1 MINKKFIHVFLFIMI
16 YIAACKTPYIAE
28 KEIVQIPK
36 ESFQGSQDSTNA
48 ATMNWRQYFQDPYL
62 NALIDS
68 ALNHNQEL
76 NIMNQEI
83 RMKSNEVL
91 ARKGEY
97 QPFVNLGGAMGAEK
111 VGRYTNIGASE
122 ATTDIKPGIETP
134 EPLPD
139 FKMSAF
145 ASWEI
150 DIWHKLRNAKKAAF
164 SQYLASIEGKN
175 FMVTNLIA
183 EIANAYYELLAL
195 DNQLLIVNQ
204 NIEILN
210 NAVQIVRLQKEATK
224 VTELA
229 VKKFE
234 AEVYKTKSLQYDIQ
248 QQIVVVENNINFL
261 VGRYPQ
267 KIVRSTININD
278 ISIPIIQ
285 VGIPSQLLQNRPDI
299 RQAEQELEAAKLNVK
314 AARANFYPSLR
325 ISAELGLQAFNP
337 IYLVNVPKSLLSSLA
352 GELIGPLINKNAIKA
367 TYYNANATQIQ
378 AVYKYERTVLIAF
391 VEVAN
396 QLAQMENLNKSYE
409 FRTQQ
414 VDALTQSI
422 DIANRLF
429 KFARA
434 DYMEVLMT
442 QRDALESKFDLVET
456 KKKQLN
462 VWINLYKA
470 LGGGWNH

>member
-1 MINKKFIHVFLFIMI
+1 MTQRMQPL
-16 YIAACKTPYIAE
+16 
-28 KEIVQIPK
+28 
-36 ESFQGSQDSTNA
+36 
-48 ATMNWRQYFQDPYL
+48 MNWRQYFQDPYL

-210 NAVQIVRLQKEATK
+210 NAVQIC
-224 VTELA
+224 
-229 VKKFE
+229 
-234 AEVYKTKSLQYDIQ
+234 
-248 QQIVVVENNINFL
+248 
-261 VGRYPQ
+261 
-267 KIVRSTININD
+267 TI
-278 ISIPIIQ
+278 
-285 VGIPSQLLQNRPDI
+285 
-299 RQAEQELEAAKLNVK
+299 A
-314 AARANFYPSLR
+314 
-325 ISAELGLQAFNP
+325 
-337 IYLVNVPKSLLSSLA
+337 
-352 GELIGPLINKNAIKA
+352 
-367 TYYNANATQIQ
+367 
-378 AVYKYERTVLIAF
+378 
-391 VEVAN
+391 
-396 QLAQMENLNKSYE
+396 
-409 FRTQQ
+409 
-414 VDALTQSI
+414 
-422 DIANRLF
+422 
-429 KFARA
+429 
-434 DYMEVLMT
+434 
-442 QRDALESKFDLVET
+442 
-456 KKKQLN
+456 KKKLR
-462 VWINLYKA
+462 K
-470 LGGGWNH
+470 